1 MDAWRRL
8 AVGLGAI
15 VFGLLVVVRSSIA
28 AEPGSPLV
36 IGTDTPLDTLDPHLV
51 LDTAR
56 SPARLSLYDGL
67 FRWQDGPVRLDP
79 WLALSFTASEDGKVF
94 RFTLRKDAK
103 FHDGREVTA
112 ADVVYSVERILAL
125 KRGIAP
131 LFVGVVNPGS
141 TKAIDANTVEFSLAR
156 PSPMFLTL
164 LSEVFVVNAT
174 LLKANELNNDWG
186 RAWLQRNAAGSGAYT
201 LKTYDPAS
209 GLVVSRFAEHF
220 SAQPVEKS
228 IGDIEYRTMLDPE
241 DRVESL
247 IKGDIH
253 AIDSDLLPHQMRRLR
268 ESKDVVFAETQA
280 ARAFIGLLHNG
291 REPMKTLAFRQV
303 LAQAFDADAF
313 VRTTLPQ
320 SPALTPLSV
329 PLPPSLGAPT
339 PAIVRPRYD
348 LDAAKAGLAKF
359 KVLPRELSIGAI
371 AGDPHSERAASL
383 MLEALTRLGLA
394 GRIVIEPWPAIDARM
409 RDDKLMFDILFL
421 WRGTRYL
428 DANNW
433 AGEMYDCD
441 LFGSGNSSWYCN
453 RDVDKLIKEARTSPD
468 PKQRRVIYEKA
479 AAKIA
484 EDQAG
489 LFIATGRWTVA
500 HSKRLK
506 GLRFS
511 PVGEAL
517 DLRSATFE

>member
-15 VFGLLVVVRSSIA
+15 VIGVIAVATSPLA
-28 AEPGSPLV
+28 AEPGGPIV
-36 IGTDTPLDTLDPHLV
+36 IATDTPFDTLDPHVL
-51 LDTAR
+51 LDTSRTA
-56 SPARLSLYDGL
+56 ARLSLYDGL

-79 WLALSFTASEDGKVF
+79 WLAQSFTASEDGKVF

-131 LFVGVVNPGS
+131 LFAGVVNPGS
-141 TKAIDANTVEFSLAR
+141 TKAVDANTVEFSLAR
-156 PSPMFLTL
+156 PSPLFLTL

-186 RAWLQRNAAGSGAYT
+186 RAWLQRNAAGSGSYT
-201 LKTYDPAS
+201 LKQYDPAI
-209 GLVVSRFAEHF
+209 GLVVSRHAEHF
-220 SAQPVEKS
+220 SGAWGEKP
-228 IGDIEYRTMLDPE
+228 IDEIEYRTVLDPE
-241 DRVESL
+241 ARVEAL
-247 IKGDIH
+247 IKGEVQ
-253 AIDSDLLPHQMRRLR
+253 AIDNDLLPHQMRRLR
-268 ESKDVVFAETQA
+268 ESKDVVLAETQA
-280 ARAFIGLLHNG
+280 ARTFVGLLHNG

-303 LAQAFDADAF
+303 LAQAFDTDAF

-320 SPALTPLSV
+320 SPALTPLTV
-329 PLPPSLGAPT
+329 PLPPSLGTPT
-339 PAIVRPRYD
+339 PAIVRARTD
-348 LDAAKAGLAKF
+348 LEAAKAGLTKF
-359 KVLPRELSIGAI
+359 KVLPRELTIGAI

-383 MLEALTRLGLA
+383 MLEALTKLGLS
-394 GRIVIEPWPAIDARM
+394 GRIVTEPWPAVDARM
-409 RDDKLMFDILFL
+409 RDDKQMYDILFL

-441 LFGSGNSSWYCN
+441 LFGAGNSSWYCN
-453 RDVDKLIKEARTSPD
+453 RDVDKLIKEARAAAD
-468 PKQRRVIYEKA
+468 PKLRRAGFEKA

-489 LFIATGRWTVA
+489 LFIASGRWTVA

-517 DLRSATFE
+517 DLRFATFE